1 MNPIIDNPY
10 AVFAIALVA
19 QWGAAFV
26 GDVLRRRIRPLKKD
40 EREDFD
46 TVLAASLT
54 LLALIIGFSFSM
66 AVSRYD
72 QRKNY
77 EEAEANAIG
86 TAYLRADLLP
96 TEDAVRV
103 RRLLRVYVDQRID
116 FYRGNKMASPSI
128 GDDQKTVQDALWS
141 TVVRAGTAQPNPILA
156 LTISGMNDIFNTQ
169 ADARAAWM
177 NRIPTA
183 AWALMLLIA
192 VFSNLLLGYRDRS
205 SGSLALLV
213 LPVIA
218 SIAFFLIADIDSPYL
233 GTISVVPHNL
243 ASTSEAMKP

>member
-1 MNPIIDNPY
+1 VFSAGERRLPRIWRKDLDEIRLNLKRNNKAHIAPIIDLNQTPGSFDLAMIALENCSVVTVRQPDFYLNPIIDNPY
-10 AVFAIALVA
+10 AVFAIALIA

-86 TAYLRADLLP
+86 TAYLRADLLSN
-96 TEDAVRV
+96 ESAARM
-103 RRLLRVYVDQRID
+103 RQFLRLYVD
-116 FYRGNKMASPSI
+116 
-128 GDDQKTVQDALWS
+128 
-141 TVVRAGTAQPNPILA
+141 
-156 LTISGMNDIFNTQ
+156 
-169 ADARAAWM
+169 
-177 NRIPTA
+177 
-183 AWALMLLIA
+183 
-192 VFSNLLLGYRDRS
+192 
-205 SGSLALLV
+205 
-213 LPVIA
+213 
-218 SIAFFLIADIDSPYL
+218 
-233 GTISVVPHNL
+233 
-243 ASTSEAMKP
+243 

>member
-1 MNPIIDNPY
+1 LSPIIDNPF

-19 QWGAAFV
+19 QWGAAFT
-26 GDVLRRRIRPLKKD
+26 GDFLRRRIRPLKKD
-40 EREDFD
+40 ERADFD
-46 TVLAASLT
+46 TVLAAALT

-72 QRKNY
+72 QRKND

-96 TEDAVRV
+96 ENAARV
-103 RRLLRVYVDQRID
+103 RQLLRLYVDQRID
-116 FYRGNKMASPSI
+116 FYRNKAPSTNIGNDP
-128 GDDQKTVQDALWS
+128 KTVQDELWS
-141 TVVRAGTAQPNPILA
+141 IVVRVGTAQPNPILA
-156 LTISGMNDIFNTQ
+156 LTVSGMNDIFNTQ
-169 ADARAAWM
+169 ADARAARL

-183 AWALMLLIA
+183 AWALMVLIA
-192 VFSNLLLGYRDRS
+192 IFSNLLLGYRDRS

-213 LPVIA
+213 LPVIS

-233 GTISVVPHNL
+233 GVISVVPHNL
-243 ASTSEAMKP
+243 MSTAEAMKP